1 LLIPLYR
8 ASSLVW
14 MAPTSTHST
23 AELNGATL
31 SLTGAGATRG
41 VTDGNFSVG
50 LWGVTG
56 SSSAWSADLIR
67 VADDDGT
74 GTLQIEDGG
83 AVQARRIEVNAVGQV
98 TGQGMLIADV
108 ALQGGELALGTS
120 LGLLAITGNLSMDD
134 NSRLNMEIAGLTQ
147 DAFDRNDGIACKATA
162 GIEIRPRPPE
172 APASSR
178 QPGSAAGRRWDGVRR
193 AQQAARRRTSR
204 PPSRGRGPL
213 SHGGRG
219 PARLSDRHRPPPA
232 AVPGRHTTARA
243 APAWGPAGRRRRPG
257 S

>member
-1 LLIPLYR
+1 
-8 ASSLVW
+8 
-14 MAPTSTHST
+14 
-23 AELNGATL
+23 
-31 SLTGAGATRG
+31 
-41 VTDGNFSVG
+41 
-50 LWGVTG
+50 
-56 SSSAWSADLIR
+56 
-67 VADDDGT
+67 
-74 GTLQIEDGG
+74 
-83 AVQARRIEVNAVGQV
+83 VQARRIEVNAVGQV

-213 SHGGRG
+213 
-219 PARLSDRHRPPPA
+219 P
-232 AVPGRHTTARA
+232 
-243 APAWGPAGRRRRPG
+243 RRPRAGTPQRSSSTSTGGCAGAAYHCAGGTSLG
-257 S
+257 SGGSAT